1 MASVSENGIMGRDNF
16 QEFFISWK
24 DEQNHYLHD
33 LITAS
38 RASTPVALTDPSLC
52 GLVDRAVAHY
62 EEYYK
67 TKTKW
72 AKKDVL
78 LLLSPPWNTPLED
91 AFLWVGGWRPTTAFH
106 LLYSKSGL
114 QFEANLSDLVKGVKT
129 GDLGDLS
136 SDQLGLIDQLQRIT
150 IQEERKITEKVAK
163 HQERV
168 ADMEMVELSHDL
180 SESTRIEGE
189 SDEAGRVD
197 SILKPKEEGFQ
208 MILQSADDL
217 RMRTIKAVVN
227 ILSPIQ
233 AVHFLIAAAELQLR
247 LHDWGKEKEEKQA
260 NNINI
265 QAAS

>member
-1 MASVSENGIMGRDNF
+1 MASVSKNGIMGRDNF

-38 RASTPVALTDPSLC
+38 RASPPVPLTDPSLC
-52 GLVDRAVAHY
+52 GLVDRAVGHY

-114 QFEANLSDLVKGVKT
+114 QFEANLSDL
-129 GDLGDLS
+129 
-136 SDQLGLIDQLQRIT
+136 
-150 IQEERKITEKVAK
+150 EERKITEKVAK